1 MDLITL
7 ALAKSHVAKTA
18 DSLGSLKGAPC
29 TISKIEETDDGS
41 IVTYQWTGTSGA
53 IETRTM
59 TVKNG
64 VDGVGIQSIVRD
76 NANNKVIYTMT
87 DGTRHTVNDIEVEAV
102 DVSYTNTEDT
112 TVKNTKTALDKLFDK
127 VDGTLSEDLT
137 ANVAMG
143 NVTVGRTFT
152 KGTNLEDVIR
162 EMLTQY
168 IKPVVNLLLNP
179 STTLYNE
186 ITDTVESITLNATVT
201 KKTSDIAKIEFFVN
215 NSLVHTITSN
225 VADGGTFT
233 YIYRPSTPI
242 NDDTSFRV
250 VVTDVEGGE
259 GTMSK
264 NITFI
269 SESYY
274 GILDAN
280 TSEVTESMAKTL
292 NKTLKNTNKLVYDN
306 INTDWGKICYCYPAE
321 LSELKSIKDEINSIS
336 YINSFSKS
344 TITISGVPFYCY
356 LQIDPSAATNVCITF
371 A

>member
-1 MDLITL
+1 M
-7 ALAKSHVAKTA
+7 V
-18 DSLGSLKGAPC
+18 
-29 TISKIEETDDGS
+29 
-41 IVTYQWTGTSGA
+41 
-53 IETRTM
+53 
-59 TVKNG
+59 VKNG
-64 VDGVGIQSIVRD
+64 ISVTSVDIDEVTNRLTCTLS
-76 NANNKVIYTMT
+76 
-87 DGTRHTVNDIEVEAV
+87 DGTTKDCGTVNVVA
-102 DVSYTNTEDT
+102 DVTKIAYTNADEP
-112 TVKNTKTALDKLFDK
+112 TVTNVKTALDKALDK

-201 KKTSDIAKIEFFVN
+201 KKTSAISKIEFFVN

-264 NITFI
+264 TITFVPN
-269 SESYY
+269 SYY
-274 GILDAN
+274 GIIDA
-280 TSEVTESMAKTL
+280 SIGEPTEAIIKTL
-292 NKTLKNTNKLVYDN
+292 NKVLKTSKAYTYEG
-306 INTDWGKICYCYPAE
+306 ITTDWGKVCYCYDKSMGD
-321 LSELKSIKDEINSIS
+321 LVSIKDPINSLNYTSEFAKTTVIVDG
-336 YINSFSKS
+336 IEML
-344 TITISGVPFYCY
+344 CY
-356 LQIDPSAATNVCITF
+356 TKLEPSNAENVTLRF
-371 A
+371 E